1 MIPHRS
7 MHPTDDFTVE
17 VQRHP
22 GAAVVSPA
30 GEIDVATV
38 DQLRERLLACE
49 ADSPMV
55 VLDLRRVEFMDT
67 SGLQLV
73 FECQRRAQAG
83 GPAFA
88 LVRGSR
94 QIERLFEI
102 AGFGPGLRVLDDP
115 AEVTGEGA

>member
-1 MIPHRS
+1 
-7 MHPTDDFTVE
+7 MHPTDDEFTVE
-17 VQRHP
+17 VHRHAR
-22 GAAVVSPA
+22 AAVVSPA

-38 DQLRERLLACE
+38 DQVREQMLACE
-49 ADSPMV
+49 GDAPMI

-73 FECQRRAQAG
+73 FEAQRRAADG
-83 GPAFA
+83 GPEFA

-94 QIERLFEI
+94 QLERLFEI
-102 AGFGPGLRVLDDP
+102 AGFSHGLRVLDDP